1 MRFEFRSAL
10 MLAAA
15 VCSACTDHAPT
26 SPSIRGSQTA
36 SSSVTVTSANPN
48 TAPQDTTINSHV
60 YGSGFD
66 RGSKAQWAQN
76 GVPSP
81 DVKTNST
88 QYVSSTELIA
98 NISIASIATA
108 GSYDIAV
115 TTSNGIK
122 GIGSEL
128 FIVSARPVASVAV
141 NPTSANMAVSSS
153 LGFTATTYD
162 KAGKVLTGRFVS
174 WASSDVSVATVSA
187 SGLVTALAP
196 GSATIIATSEGVSGT
211 AAVSVIAIPTGTLAF
226 TSLNLGSVHSCAL
239 TSTGTAYCWGY
250 NANGQLGNGST
261 ADSPV
266 PVAVAGNLSFSAISP
281 GYWATCGIATGSA
294 AYCWGQNVSGLF
306 GDGTGNNS
314 LTPVPAASGLSVAVL
329 SQGDQHTCGLS
340 GPGTPYCWGWNHY
353 GQIGNSSTTDSPVPV
368 AVSGGLAFSTI
379 GTSGPADHSCG
390 LTGSGAAY
398 CWGLNSA
405 GQIGG
410 PTSALCKLPL
420 SKTATVS
427 CAIVPVAVAGGL
439 NFVAAS
445 AGYSHTCGVTAGG
458 AAYCWG
464 DNSAG
469 ELGDGTTTNRSSP
482 VAVAGGLTFSAI
494 SAGTRFS
501 CGLAS
506 SGAVYCWGENK
517 NGQLGDGTNSARAN
531 PTAVS
536 GGISFSIVKAG
547 SHHVCGISTT
557 GTAYCWGANLHSQL
571 GNGASADS
579 YSPVKVADQP

>member
-141 NPTSANMAVSSS
+141 SPTSANMAVSSS
-153 LGFTATTYD
+153 LAFTATTYD

-439 NFVAAS
+439 
-445 AGYSHTCGVTAGG
+445 
-458 AAYCWG
+458 
-464 DNSAG
+464 
-469 ELGDGTTTNRSSP
+469 
-482 VAVAGGLTFSAI
+482 TFSAI